1 MAHHRNIAMFI
12 LQVRAMANS
21 FIICFAFITGFIVA
35 KSFADLIESPLLG
48 EAGTFWLYG
57 GICFVGGIFTLICVP
72 ETRNKSIE
80 EIQSYFSGN
89 KSKNGPPE
97 NGLYQMEPL
106 K

>member
-1 MAHHRNIAMFI
+1 
-12 LQVRAMANS
+12 MANS

-35 KSFADLIESPLLG
+35 KTFADLVESPLK

-57 GICFVGGIFTLICVP
+57 GICFLGGVFTLIFVP
-72 ETRNKSIE
+72 ETRNKSIDQ
-80 EIQSYFSGN
+80 IQAYFSGA
-89 KSKNGPPE
+89 KSKQGAPE